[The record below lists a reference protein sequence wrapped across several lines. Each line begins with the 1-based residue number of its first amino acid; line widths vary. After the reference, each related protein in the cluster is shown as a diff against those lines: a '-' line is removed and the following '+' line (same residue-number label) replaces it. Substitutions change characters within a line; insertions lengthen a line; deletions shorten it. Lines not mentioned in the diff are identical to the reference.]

1 MNMGRQRPIQRP
13 GKRQLIQRAIENP
26 PPSRKRR
33 ISKSD
38 DDDSDYAPFE
48 PFMADTAS
56 IAVSLGLVISIT
68 SSSAK
73 YQGDDGRDDQIF
85 LATTEGDDTDCS
97 RLQELTQLAE
107 YQDAPIVAPIVDE
120 IPSDHE
126 DNDEPP
132 SPAPIQPLPTTNMPP
147 PPIPSTSRS
156 MRPEFLRQ

>member
-1 MNMGRQRPIQRP
+1 LKIHRPAERDVLAKAMTMIP
-13 GKRQLIQRAIENP
+13 ITPLLSHSWPILPA
-26 PPSRKRR
+26 
-33 ISKSD
+33 
-38 DDDSDYAPFE
+38 
-48 PFMADTAS
+48 
-56 IAVSLGLVISIT
+56 LLISIT